1 MTQQHLDGRMSARVQ
16 NLWPGALMMRE
27 VDDRGQETWVL
38 LRGGQRLGLGP
49 NLPAANRALDML
61 RKAEASGRG
70 TMSGDGGPVAAAA
83 AAQPMGPAAEA
94 SSFATATAVLLE
106 RARAL
111 RAHLLA
117 TVVDDEAMS
126 EAHTTG
132 SRPLT
137 RDELI
142 VDALEELLD
151 SDLERVVTRL
161 RSVGL

>member
-1 MTQQHLDGRMSARVQ
+1 
-16 NLWPGALMMRE
+16 
-27 VDDRGQETWVL
+27 
-38 LRGGQRLGLGP
+38 
-49 NLPAANRALDML
+49 
-61 RKAEASGRG
+61 
-70 TMSGDGGPVAAAA
+70 
-83 AAQPMGPAAEA
+83 MGPAAEA